1 MPDISFVTFNKSWQ
15 WAVRTS
21 GMLMNFCDHL
31 GEWVLQNERILES
44 RRFCSFGQLSP
55 IASTS
60 TNLNLKIF
68 SAIKLICWYIG
79 LITSQKKY
87 NTFPSWA
94 EWVCCPADRAKAPR
108 ARGSKPASNFISNF
122 FMRFEG
128 NCDWFWNVDHI
139 KLLPCIGWSWS
150 FQVLGKS
157 GWSGTSGWLEF
168 CNHKGDFDG
177 FYLSRQERVRSLWRM
192 LMLSKE
198 GKICKITCY
207 MMFWSS

>member
-1 MPDISFVTFNKSWQ
+1 MSLDYPILPICQTAESFRNILSAMGPYRDSISLKKSPLLGLYTGSEAQLDLATVRYHALGAYAKSVYLVKSWQ

-31 GEWVLQNERILES
+31 GEWVLQKERILES

-87 NTFPSWA
+87 NTFPS
-94 EWVCCPADRAKAPR
+94 
-108 ARGSKPASNFISNF
+108 
-122 FMRFEG
+122 
-128 NCDWFWNVDHI
+128 
-139 KLLPCIGWSWS
+139 
-150 FQVLGKS
+150 
-157 GWSGTSGWLEF
+157 
-168 CNHKGDFDG
+168 
-177 FYLSRQERVRSLWRM
+177 
-192 LMLSKE
+192 
-198 GKICKITCY
+198 
-207 MMFWSS
+207 